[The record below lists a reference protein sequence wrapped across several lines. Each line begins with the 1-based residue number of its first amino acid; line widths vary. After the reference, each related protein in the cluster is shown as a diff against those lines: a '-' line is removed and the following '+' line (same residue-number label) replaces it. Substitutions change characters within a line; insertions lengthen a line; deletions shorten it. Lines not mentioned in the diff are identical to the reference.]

1 MKRIACILICLFCA
15 AAPMLG
21 CGGFSG
27 SPAQTIAPVAI
38 RTVPPDDT
46 PLAQAPSVGSS
57 PQEGAFLTALFVNVG
72 KADALILTCGQKTA
86 LIDTGSKQSAPR
98 LIAALNLLDIER
110 LDTVILTHTHA
121 DHVGGLTALSENF
134 EIGMVYSPLLSEQN
148 KKGVNK
154 NAALCEKL
162 GLPLT
167 ELAAGETIAFTEGLS
182 FEALGPREKNDDDD
196 NDNSLVLRLTVGD
209 TVFLFAGDMQFAEE
223 ETLLDAGV
231 SLTCDILKVGNH
243 GNPDATSDAFALAAS
258 PALCVISTDTLID
271 EDSANPR
278 VFAAL
283 AQSEI
288 HVTQDFPLG
297 ALLSVSQT
305 GAYALSSP
313 ETPQKTAAVTLAS
326 LDASAQTISIKNNGA
341 SACDLTHF
349 ILYADRSDAVLRFP
363 AGSAL
368 AAGETAVV
376 SAFGGSGDFAFARED
391 KPLSTKKTNTVT
403 LYDAA
408 GNVLS
413 VLSD

>member
-15 AAPMLG
+15 AAPLLG

-27 SPAQTIAPVAI
+27 SPAQTTEPVAI
-38 RTVPPDDT
+38 RTAPPDDT
-46 PLAQAPSVGSS
+46 PLAQAQSAGSS
-57 PQEGAFLTALFVNVG
+57 PQEDVFLTALFVNVG

-98 LIAALNLLDIER
+98 LIAALNQLDVER
-110 LDTVILTHTHA
+110 LDAVILTHTHT
-121 DHVGGLTALSENF
+121 DHVGGLTALSDLF

-167 ELAAGETIAFTEGLS
+167 ELTAGETIAFTEGLS
-182 FEALGPREKNDDDD
+182 FEALGPREKNDDD

-209 TVFLFAGDMQFAEE
+209 TVFLLTGDMQFAEE

-313 ETPQKTAAVTLAS
+313 ETPQKTAAVTLVS
-326 LDASAQTISIKNNGA
+326 LDAGAQTISIQNNGA
-341 SACDLTHF
+341 SICDLTHF
-349 ILYADRSDAVLRFP
+349 MLYADRSDAVLRFP
-363 AGSAL
+363 VGATL
-368 AAGETAVV
+368 AAGETAFV